1 MPKKRPKNHRR
12 KIVIWIVLIVFLIFV
27 FESFLLMLRYNR
39 INKYKSETV
48 GVSFSQTQAERYGT
62 DWRANYIGLLDEIK
76 FKYIRLPAY
85 WDRIEKSPGEF
96 DFSETDWM
104 IEEANKRGVEV
115 TLIVGQKNIRY
126 PECYYP
132 SWVNPKDT
140 ASTSQQA
147 ITMVQ
152 RVVDHYKN
160 NPAIKTWQLENE
172 FLLKSFGDCPKE
184 LLTNQQL
191 QKELVALKEI
201 DNTRPVIFTQSDQFG
216 FPVKGPFG
224 NIFAFSMYR
233 WSWNKGVGYWRY
245 PQTGEYFW
253 WKAALISL
261 VHKQEVKVH
270 ELQAEAW
277 GPVGNE
283 HMEYNDTL
291 KTMNPEQ
298 FRDNIKYARDTRIR
312 NYDLWGAEWW
322 WHLKQ
327 QGHPDMWEE
336 VKSFVSETK

>member
-1 MPKKRPKNHRR
+1 M
-12 KIVIWIVLIVFLIFV
+12 FLIFI

-39 INKYKSETV
+39 LNKYKPETI
-48 GVSFSQTQAERYGT
+48 GVSFSQTQAERYGS
-62 DWRANYIGLLDEIK
+62 DWKENYIGLLDELE
-76 FKYIRLPAY
+76 FKNIRIPAY
-85 WDRIEKSPGEF
+85 WDRIEKEPGKF

-104 IEEANKRGVEV
+104 IEEASKRGVEV

-132 SWVNPKDT
+132 SWVNTKDV
-140 ASTSQQA
+140 AVTSDQVT
-147 ITMVQ
+147 IMVKE
-152 RVVDHYKN
+152 VVSHYKD
-160 NPAIKTWQLENE
+160 NPTVAAWQLENE

-184 LLTNQQL
+184 LLTSQQL
-191 QKELVALKEI
+191 QKELTALKGI
-201 DNTRPVIFTQSDQFG
+201 DSSRPIVFTQSDQFG

-224 NIFAFSMYR
+224 DVFGFSMYR
-233 WSWNKGVGYWRY
+233 WSWNKGLGYWRY

-253 WKAALISL
+253 WKAALISP
-261 VHKQEVKVH
+261 VHTQQIKVH

-298 FRDNIKYARDTRIR
+298 FRENIKYARDTRIR
-312 NYDLWGAEWW
+312 DYDLWGAEWW
-322 WHLKQ
+322 WYLKQ
-327 QGHPDMWEE
+327 NGHPEMWDE
-336 VKSFVSETK
+336 VKSFLSEAQ